1 MYDFSV
7 YWGNKCIKSLLFVIK
22 PDTGNT
28 HIKTDVIVLAIIVY
42 CHL

>member
-1 MYDFSV
+1 MHDFLEHRR
-7 YWGNKCIKSLLFVIK
+7 NKCIKSLLFVIK
-22 PDTGNT
+22 PDTTNT

>member
-1 MYDFSV
+1 MHDLSDRV
-7 YWGNKCIKSLLFVIK
+7 VNKCIKSLLFVIK
-22 PDTGNT
+22 PDTTNT